1 MVVVTSRLS
10 KFLWVTGVRRLLDP
24 RSNVVLLSK
33 TSFKVVVPEG
43 TPPSQTPDTVDTPA
57 TLTKEPSVATPV
69 ILLNVGTV
77 LPRTL

>member
-1 MVVVTSRLS
+1 M
-10 KFLWVTGVRRLLDP
+10 
-24 RSNVVLLSK
+24 VLLSK